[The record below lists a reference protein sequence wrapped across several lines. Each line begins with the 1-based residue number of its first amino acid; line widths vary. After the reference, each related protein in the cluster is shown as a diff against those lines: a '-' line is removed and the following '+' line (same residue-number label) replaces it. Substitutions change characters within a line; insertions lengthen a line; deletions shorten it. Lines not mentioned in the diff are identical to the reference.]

1 MKKIITFFLISLF
14 AVFYTDGISQVC
26 HHHYG
31 NFNILEKPYI
41 ELNNGTSQLS
51 LDGFGSKFS
60 NGGILELKLGSASQ
74 YKSRFSKNVLKYF
87 NSYVF
92 LSKASSSLDYKTNTP
107 GTLPYDMWRFGAG
120 KKEGYGIKIGSMSVV
135 PYNSTS
141 LTWSYLDMKN
151 FPDALLTDDNT
162 ALAKFNKNI
171 RFGTQAEG
179 GIKINILPMVSIDAK
194 YERSAI
200 FPRTLFWKYLGSAA
214 IEEGG
219 LQLVDDFVSRVLRN
233 EPLAGVIVNFVL
245 KNAYS
250 YGMYELRKSKM
261 NWPFDTEAPLMHES
275 FKFGLSFTF

>member
-1 MKKIITFFLISLF
+1 MKKIITFFLLSFFVMFLSRS
-14 AVFYTDGISQVC
+14 ISQVNC
-26 HHHYG
+26 KHSD
-31 NFNILEKPYI
+31 FRFFDKPFI

-60 NGGILELKLGSASQ
+60 NGGLIELKLGSATQ
-74 YKSRFSKNVLKYF
+74 YKSRYSKNVLKYF

-92 LSKASSSLDYKTNTP
+92 MSKISSSLNYRTNTA
-107 GTLPYDMWRFGAG
+107 GKLPFDMWRFGTG
-120 KKEGYGIKIGSMSVV
+120 KKEGYGAKIGSMSIV
-135 PYNSTS
+135 PYTS
-141 LTWSYLDMKN
+141 SSLNWTHLDMKN
-151 FPDALLTDDNT
+151 FPDETIVDDNI
-162 ALAKFNKNI
+162 ALAKFNRNI
-171 RFGTQAEG
+171 RFGTQTEG
-179 GIKINILPMVSIDAK
+179 GIIINVLPMVSLEAK

-200 FPRTLFWKYLGSAA
+200 FPRTLFWKYAGSAI

-219 LQLVDDFVSRVLRN
+219 MQLVDNFVSKVLKN

-250 YGMYELRKSKM
+250 YGIYELRKSKM